1 MQVLK
6 AGVLYFF
13 LVFAAGFILG
23 PMRIL
28 WLVPHVGTRA
38 AELLEMPVMLAVMIC
53 AARWIVRRRAA
64 AFPPGHLLA
73 MGLFALVLL
82 LGSEFTLVLWLRG
95 LPVAD
100 YLAGR
105 DAVSGTVYNIML
117 GLFAV
122 MPLLVRRT

>member
-1 MQVLK
+1 
-6 AGVLYFF
+6 
-13 LVFAAGFILG
+13 
-23 PMRIL
+23 
-28 WLVPHVGTRA
+28 
-38 AELLEMPVMLAVMIC
+38 
-53 AARWIVRRRAA
+53 
-64 AFPPGHLLA
+64 
-73 MGLFALVLL
+73 L